1 MLVGRN
7 SSKRPVAK
15 WLLRPSYALYKV
27 AEDREFDSRQ
37 VYRLF

>member
-7 SSKRPVAK
+7 SSNGPVFQ
-15 WLLRPSYALYKV
+15 WQENRLMS
-27 AEDREFDSRQ
+27 DQREFDSRQ